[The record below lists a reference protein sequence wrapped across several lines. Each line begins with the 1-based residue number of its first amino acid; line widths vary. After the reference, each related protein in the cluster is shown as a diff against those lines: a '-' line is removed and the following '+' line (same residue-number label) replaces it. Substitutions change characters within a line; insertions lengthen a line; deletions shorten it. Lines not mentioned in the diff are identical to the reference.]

1 MNEWAFRVSVLPGAS
16 LWFDGTYAA
25 LVCLVLILLC
35 AMAMRRHIR
44 LRAALPTVI
53 LLAALAF
60 GLETALSWNVVNIE
74 LVGTRASPA
83 VIITQ
88 REKAVVL
95 FRGGSTTRRAVESQL
110 EKRGV
115 KTVELLVDL
124 RMQPEEPC
132 HIEPKSVS
140 SCRSGREHHPPCFL
154 RRGGL
159 GTFPHPTGLHSA
171 DACRRAEV
179 HHPQRHGPACEAHP
193 GRVAAGLVGKAG
205 QYPVHRLPDPEQQ
218 IPLDGGRRRARLAAA
233 PPSRGVS
240 TFQSGQSMIE

>member
-1 MNEWAFRVSVLPGAS
+1 M
-16 LWFDGTYAA
+16 
-25 LVCLVLILLC
+25 
-35 AMAMRRHIR
+35 
-44 LRAALPTVI
+44 
-53 LLAALAF
+53 
-60 GLETALSWNVVNIE
+60 NIE

-132 HIEPKSVS
+132 RIEARKRIEAAALAENTTRRA
-140 SCRSGREHHPPCFL
+140 SCG
-154 RRGGL
+154 RGGL
-159 GTFPHPTGLHSA
+159 GTFPHPAGLHSA

-179 HHPQRHGPACEAHP
+179 HHPQRNRPACEAIRAEWLLASMARP
-193 GRVAAGLVGKAG
+193 DNIRYTDCLTLSSKYRWMERDAE
-205 QYPVHRLPDPEQQ
+205 PVSRL
-218 IPLDGGRRRARLAAA
+218 RL
-233 PPSRGVS
+233 RLEG
-240 TFQSGQSMIE
+240 